1 MLATVLGSL
10 VCMLGSWVAP
20 DNCIL
25 YLYLYFYI
33 FCILYLYVVFYSGVS
48 GLHTCPPLVGQ
59 QHEITV
65 SQTIQMQYTQS
76 DMCVLLYRQN
86 TICWYDIQYTYTA
99 GTQTHRYTAKR
110 GVVGVLTYCL
120 LLYYYSGLA
129 CQPVCQSTYYYWR
142 VLSQRAE
149 VTA

>member
-1 MLATVLGSL
+1 MHQITAFCICICIFIYFVFCI
-10 VCMLGSWVAP
+10 CML
-20 DNCIL
+20 
-25 YLYLYFYI
+25 Y
-33 FCILYLYVVFYSGVS
+33 FYSGVS
-48 GLHTCPPLVGQ
+48 GLHTCPPLVGH

-76 DMCVLLYRQN
+76 DMCVLLYRKN

-129 CQPVCQSTYYYWR
+129 CQPCQSTYYYWR

>member
-1 MLATVLGSL
+1 M
-10 VCMLGSWVAP
+10 
-20 DNCIL
+20 
-25 YLYLYFYI
+25 
-33 FCILYLYVVFYSGVS
+33 YVVFYSGVS

-76 DMCVLLYRQN
+76 DMCVLLYRKN

-129 CQPVCQSTYYYWR
+129 CQPVSVNVLLLESPKPTGRSHCLTVIQRQGANIFSWDRNCQN
-142 VLSQRAE
+142 L
-149 VTA
+149 